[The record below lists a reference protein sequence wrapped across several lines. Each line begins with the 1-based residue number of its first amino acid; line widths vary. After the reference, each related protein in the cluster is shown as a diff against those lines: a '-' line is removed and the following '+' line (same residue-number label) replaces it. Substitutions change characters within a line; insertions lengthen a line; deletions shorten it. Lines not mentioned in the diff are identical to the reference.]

1 MVRQLPLKFLYN
13 MTLARKYKLIVAD
26 DHKMFL
32 DGLLSIIANESDFEI
47 VMTANSGQN
56 VIKYLDNCEGKD
68 VDLVVTDINMPDV
81 TGIELNKHIKAK
93 FPNIRT
99 LVVSMRHDSKTI
111 HRLTEDQVDGYV
123 PKNAEKGEL
132 ILAIETILKGEKYFS
147 ESIKKAYMDSMF
159 NKEKD
164 VITSLTKREKEVLK
178 LIAEEH
184 TTQEIADKLFLSKH
198 TIEGYRKNLISKLEV
213 RNLAGLTKYAIQLGL
228 LD

>member
-1 MVRQLPLKFLYN
+1 MALS
-13 MTLARKYKLIVAD
+13 RKYKLIIAD

-56 VIKYLDNCEGKD
+56 VIKYLDNCNGKD
-68 VDLVVTDINMPDV
+68 VDLVITDINMPDV
-81 TGIELNKHIKAK
+81 TGIELNKHIKTK
-93 FPNIRT
+93 FPTIRT

-111 HRLTEDQVDGYV
+111 HVLTEDNVDGYV

-132 ILAIETILKGEKYFS
+132 IQAIETIVKGEKYFS

-164 VITSLTKREKEVLK
+164 VISSLTKREKEVLK
-178 LIAEEH
+178 LIAEEY